1 MRRIMTF
8 LCFIDLKWD
17 HAGPKLHI
25 LENNFK
31 SLSSFWFVKTVRC
44 SIQKKK
50 KKTVHLRR
58 DCRLWWVLQSAGLSA
73 AAVRGC
79 SEEPLWG
86 FMQTEAPHCESSP
99 SSVGGLW
106 FQLFLISASVRQ
118 KTVLAMKYLAVPMR
132 VESASSGSTA
142 AECFSLDP
150 NKFRGHISLCAL
162 EHSESVCCFG
172 LLFFFLFGWGRRT
185 RTFSS
190 VRKICQTE
198 GWQMSCTFGQKY
210 WNVKHV
216 ESLLYMTQE
225 RGGGL
230 QNIKFRSWH
239 LWFIHAAWDFRRKRP
254 SIPPKRAKS
263 NTQQKTAKKKNE
275 KRS

>member
-1 MRRIMTF
+1 MWGIMIF

-17 HAGPKLHI
+17 HAGPRLHI

-31 SLSSFWFVKTVRC
+31 SLASFWSVTTVRR
-44 SIQKKK
+44 SVQKKK
-50 KKTVHLRR
+50 NTVHLRR
-58 DCRLWWVLQSAGLSA
+58 DCRLWRVPQSAGLSA

-79 SEEPLWG
+79 GEEPLWG

-118 KTVLAMKYLAVPMR
+118 KTVLAMKYLAVPMW

-162 EHSESVCCFG
+162 ERSESACCFG
-172 LLFFFLFGWGRRT
+172 FVFCVL
-185 RTFSS
+185 
-190 VRKICQTE
+190 
-198 GWQMSCTFGQKY
+198 
-210 WNVKHV
+210 
-216 ESLLYMTQE
+216 
-225 RGGGL
+225 GGGGEQEL
-230 QNIKFRSWH
+230 SVQCEKSDRLKDGRCLVHLARNI
-239 LWFIHAAWDFRRKRP
+239 
-254 SIPPKRAKS
+254 
-263 NTQQKTAKKKNE
+263 E
-275 KRS
+275 M

>member
-1 MRRIMTF
+1 MQRRIDLHNVKNYDFF
-8 LCFIDLKWD
+8 LCFIDSKWD

-31 SLSSFWFVKTVRC
+31 SLSSFWSVKTVV
-44 SIQKKK
+44 SKKNSPSEER
-50 KKTVHLRR
+50 L
-58 DCRLWWVLQSAGLSA
+58 CRLWWVLQSVGLSA

-118 KTVLAMKYLAVPMR
+118 KTVLAMKYLAVPMW

-172 LLFFFLFGWGRRT
+172 FFFFLGGWRRRT
-185 RTFSS
+185 RTFSA

-198 GWQMSCTFGQKY
+198 GWQMSRTFGQKC

-216 ESLLYMTQE
+216 ESLLYMT
-225 RGGGL
+225 
-230 QNIKFRSWH
+230 
-239 LWFIHAAWDFRRKRP
+239 
-254 SIPPKRAKS
+254 
-263 NTQQKTAKKKNE
+263 
-275 KRS
+275 